1 MPEGELSSPGLRA
14 IHQPQVLQI
23 VQRVL
28 ATYVNIF
35 DLLAFPISGHPRIF
49 PTEVALSEY
58 SIKNHKVFPREQ
70 VAADSLLSALLRH
83 ILRPRR
89 EPKSKGSR

>member
-1 MPEGELSSPGLRA
+1 MA
-14 IHQPQVLQI
+14 
-23 VQRVL
+23 QRVL

-58 SIKNHKVFPREQ
+58 SIKNHKVFPRKE
-70 VAADSLLSALLRH
+70 VATNSLLFALLRH
-83 ILRPRR
+83 ILHPRR
-89 EPKSKGSR
+89 EPKSKGGH